1 MRVLVGRP
9 VSNDIETDS
18 MRDAERPGSR
28 SSGCLM
34 GLAVREVIER
44 EERIDW
50 VSEAVSEAAVDLG
63 VCLIGVRG
71 GEEWTSK
78 SGGLGIYIVFRTWL
92 ASLRPLVFR
101 ETVFCALSVCAT
113 FVKAASASSSSS

>member
-1 MRVLVGRP
+1 MGIP
-9 VSNDIETDS
+9 ASNDIETDS

-34 GLAVREVIER
+34 GLAVREVMER

-50 VSEAVSEAAVDLG
+50 VSEAVSEAAVDDLG
-63 VCLIGVRG
+63 MGLIGVRG

-78 SGGLGIYIVFRTWL
+78 SGGLGINTVFRT
-92 ASLRPLVFR
+92 
-101 ETVFCALSVCAT
+101 
-113 FVKAASASSSSS
+113 